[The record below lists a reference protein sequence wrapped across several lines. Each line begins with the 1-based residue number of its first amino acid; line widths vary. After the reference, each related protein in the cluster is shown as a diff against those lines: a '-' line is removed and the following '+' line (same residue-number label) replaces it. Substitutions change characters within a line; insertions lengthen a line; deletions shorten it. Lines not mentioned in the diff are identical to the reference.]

1 MCLPASASLHG
12 RTMVSIKLT
21 GENDGETFKVIEG
34 DLIMLDTGGN
44 EITGKNAKKYILK
57 QITVTG

>member
-1 MCLPASASLHG
+1 
-12 RTMVSIKLT
+12 MVSIKLT